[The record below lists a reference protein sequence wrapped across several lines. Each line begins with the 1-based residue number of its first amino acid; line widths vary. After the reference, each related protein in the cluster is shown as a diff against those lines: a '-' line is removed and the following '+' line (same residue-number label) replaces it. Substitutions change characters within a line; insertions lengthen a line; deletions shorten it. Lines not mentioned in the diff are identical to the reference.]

1 MVLVAPPATVPRS
14 LIVLLAAA
22 ITVALQQG
30 ALIGRKHAIHLL
42 TARHCMLKFALHMVN
57 VRFKIIQEGEHFLC
71 GLIKAQNLTI
81 LLIYCLLRDVANK
94 AKVLLDP
101 VQKVLRAQAR
111 QQGQFSLQIDLGR
124 PDKDVELI

>member
-1 MVLVAPPATVPRS
+1 
-14 LIVLLAAA
+14 
-22 ITVALQQG
+22 
-30 ALIGRKHAIHLL
+30 
-42 TARHCMLKFALHMVN
+42 MLKFALHMVN
-57 VRFKIIQEGEHFLC
+57 VRFKIIQEGEHFLS

-81 LLIYCLLRDVANK
+81 LLIYCLLRDVADE
-94 AKVLLDP
+94 AEVLLDP